1 LAHGPAAFSPTAS
14 QRLTAQHAV
23 AWLNAEFAFGADM
36 LFQRDNKTL
45 GERDLTQR
53 CAVRLGFHFR
63 RVNAAVSEVFVFS
76 ERGK

>member
-1 LAHGPAAFSPTAS
+1 MDRQHFSPTAS
-14 QRLTAQHAV
+14 QRLTAQHAI
-23 AWLNAEFAFGADM
+23 AWLNAEFAFCADM

-45 GERDLTQR
+45 GKRDLAQR

-63 RVNAAVSEVFVFS
+63 RVNAAVEVPDFIFS